1 MIFFLIIL
9 LAKKYII
16 LYIICSKFIF
26 QVDIKA
32 ARLVLPLIFEEI
44 MSVSALTNTFYN
56 YVPVTSSQY
65 DSNSSSSSVNSQ
77 NTESVKAVD
86 EKSSQIQAS
95 PNTYKENSENTS
107 NNNSNN
113 NSDNTSYLTGEEILA
128 SRPENKSEKSTTSSA
143 NGLTDAEQEQVDELK
158 SRDREVKN
166 HEQAHIAAGGSYV
179 KGGAS
184 YDYQTGPDG
193 RQYAVGG
200 SVNIDTSPVPDDPEA
215 TIAKAQVIIK
225 AALAPAE
232 PSGQDQKVASQA
244 RQMMS
249 DARQELSSVNNN
261 TSQQE
266 ENTANETNSQAEETQ
281 NNSSNNESSNNT
293 AFQSTL
299 GSSDTVN
306 QSSKNTDKNNN
317 AANTSN
323 ADKTVNQSSSAQAA
337 AINQNNNSAPAGQS
351 SKTNNATATA
361 YSAGSLISLIA

>member
-1 MIFFLIIL
+1 
-9 LAKKYII
+9 
-16 LYIICSKFIF
+16 
-26 QVDIKA
+26 
-32 ARLVLPLIFEEI
+32 

-77 NTESVKAVD
+77 NAESVKAVD

-107 NNNSNN
+107 NNNSSN
-113 NSDNTSYLTGEEILA
+113 NSDNASYLTGEEILA
-128 SRPENKSEKSTTSSA
+128 SRPESKSEKSTTSSA

-158 SRDREVKN
+158 SRDREVKT
-166 HEQAHIAAGGSYV
+166 HEQAHMAAGGSYV

-215 TIAKAQVIIK
+215 TIAKAQVVIK

-249 DARQELSSVNNN
+249 DARKELSSVNNN
-261 TSQQE
+261 TPQQE
-266 ENTANETNSQAEETQ
+266 ENTAKEAVSQAEDTQ
-281 NNSSNNESSNNT
+281 NNSSNNESAAST
-293 AFQSTL
+293 VFQSNL
-299 GSSDTVN
+299 GSSDTIN
-306 QSSKNTDKNNN
+306 QSSNNIDKNNN
-317 AANTSN
+317 SSNTSN
-323 ADKTVNQSSSAQAA
+323 ADTAVNQLSSAQASTV
-337 AINQNNNSAPAGQS
+337 NQNNNSAQVEQIR
-351 SKTNNATATA
+351 KTNNATATA
-361 YSAGSLISLIA
+361 YSAGSLISLTA